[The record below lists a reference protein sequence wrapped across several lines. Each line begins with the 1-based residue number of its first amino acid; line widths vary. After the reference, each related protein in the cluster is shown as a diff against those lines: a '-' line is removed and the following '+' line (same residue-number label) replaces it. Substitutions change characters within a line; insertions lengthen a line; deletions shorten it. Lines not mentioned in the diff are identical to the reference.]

1 MESNIEALY
10 GMYPILKEIDIKNN
24 GIIKDNTIFRD
35 LDKGEFLKTS
45 QETCLG
51 LLFVIEGK
59 IKIQKLN
66 EEGEETNI
74 YDIGNGEVCHE
85 ALSCYFNCESLNVL
99 GKALENS
106 KVAMVSAEV
115 VKNYLLA
122 DHRFLQE
129 IYKDLYKKFRNV
141 LDNKEERVHESVE
154 KRLVKLLL
162 SKDSKIIYSTQG
174 ELAFEIDSAREVVS
188 RKLKILE
195 TSGYIKRTRG
205 KIQIIKDLNKLLEEN
220 L

>member
-1 MESNIEALY
+1 MEMNIDALY
-10 GMYPILKEIDIKNN
+10 EMYPRLKEIDIKNN
-24 GIIKDNTIFRD
+24 GIIKNNTIFRELYRD
-35 LDKGEFLKTS
+35 EFLKTS
-45 QETCLG
+45 QGNCLG

-59 IKIQKLN
+59 IKIHKLN

-74 YDIGNGEVCHE
+74 YDIGSGELCHE

-99 GKALENS
+99 GKALQNS

-122 DHRFLQE
+122 DPKFLQE

-141 LDNKEERVHESVE
+141 LEDKEEMVHESVE

-162 SKDSKIIYSTQG
+162 SKNLKIIYSTQG

-195 TSGYIKRTRG
+195 NSGYIKKSRG
-205 KIQIIKDLNKLLEEN
+205 KIQIIKDLKKLLEEE
-220 L
+220 

>member
-1 MESNIEALY
+1 MEINIEALY
-10 GMYPILKEIDIKNN
+10 EIYPILKEIDIKNN
-24 GIIKDNTIFRD
+24 GIIKNNTIYRE
-35 LDKGEFLKTS
+35 LEKGEFLKTS
-45 QETCLG
+45 QENCSG

-59 IKIQKLN
+59 IKIHKLS
-66 EEGEETNI
+66 EDGEETNI
-74 YDIGNGEVCHE
+74 YDIGSGELCHE

-99 GKALENS
+99 GKALQNS

-115 VKNYLLA
+115 VKNYLLTEPK
-122 DHRFLQE
+122 FLQK
-129 IYKDLYKKFRNV
+129 IYKDLYKKFTNV
-141 LDNKEERVHESVE
+141 LENKEERIHESVE

-195 TSGYIKRTRG
+195 DSGYIKRTRG
-205 KIQIIKDLNKLLEEN
+205 KIQIIKDLNNLLEE
-220 L
+220 

>member
-1 MESNIEALY
+1 MEMNIESLY
-10 GMYPILKEIDIKNN
+10 EMYPILKEIDIKNN
-24 GIIKDNTIFRD
+24 GIIKDNMIFRE
-35 LDKGEFLKTS
+35 LNRGEFLKTNQGNCS
-45 QETCLG
+45 G

-59 IKIQKLN
+59 IKIHKLN

-74 YDIGNGEVCHE
+74 YDIGSGEVCHE

-106 KVAMVSAEV
+106 KVAMIPTNI
-115 VKNYLLA
+115 VKEYLLS
-122 DHRFLQE
+122 DYKFLE
-129 IYKDLYKKFRNV
+129 KIYKDLYKKFRNV
-141 LDNKEERVHESVE
+141 LDNKEERIHESVE

-195 TSGYIKRTRG
+195 DNGYIKRTRG
-205 KIQIIKDLNKLLEEN
+205 KIQIIKDLEKLLEE
-220 L
+220 

>member
-1 MESNIEALY
+1 MEMNIESLY
-10 GMYPILKEIDIKNN
+10 EIYPILEEIDIKNN
-24 GIIKDNTIFRD
+24 GIIKDNMIFRE
-35 LDKGEFLKTS
+35 LNRGEFLKTNQGNCS
-45 QETCLG
+45 G

-59 IKIQKLN
+59 IKIHKLN

-74 YDIGNGEVCHE
+74 YDIGSGEVCHE

-106 KVAMVSAEV
+106 KIAMIPTNI
-115 VKNYLLA
+115 VKEYLLS
-122 DHRFLQE
+122 DYKFLE
-129 IYKDLYKKFRNV
+129 KIYKDLYKKFRNV
-141 LDNKEERVHESVE
+141 LDNKEERIHESVE

-195 TSGYIKRTRG
+195 DKGYIKRTRG
-205 KIQIIKDLNKLLEEN
+205 KIQIIKDLKKLLEE
-220 L
+220 